1 MDSSKTSALVEAK
14 NEYIRQL
21 AEDIQSPV
29 MRIFNKMYA
38 RNKKLVEFQKA
49 LQEIPH
55 WNQATVEEHATPIVN
70 SCTYFD
76 DLLTAVFVTFVR
88 ILTTVRL
95 SSNKPDVNIKIPK
108 NEHFI
113 HRVLIECAKEFY
125 GNPYIFKDKN
135 EAQKRDIYRASIDI
149 AIRQLLPVK
158 AILEAYLGT
167 SVSAQGDVLDE
178 SELFSTPP
186 APEEQTPFEDTP
198 VAETPFDEGDGSPE
212 NQDDIIETP
221 IENEEDTVKHL
232 NPPGLAVHHQ
242 DAAAA
247 HAEPASEHLPPV
259 SSPRVGGDQPQPST
273 SFFDDA
279 EDI

>member
-14 NEYIRQL
+14 NEYVRQL
-21 AEDIQSPV
+21 AEDIQGPV
-29 MRIFNKMYA
+29 MRIFNKMYMN
-38 RNKKLVEFQKA
+38 NKKLVEFQKT
-49 LQEIPH
+49 LKEIPH
-55 WNQATVEEHATPIVN
+55 WNQATVEEYATPIVN

-135 EAQKRDIYRASIDI
+135 ESQKRDIYRASIDI

-167 SVSAQGDVLDE
+167 SVNSQGEVLDE

-186 APEEQTPFEDTP
+186 APEEQTSFEDTP
-198 VAETPFDEGDGSPE
+198 VAESPFDDGDGSPE
-212 NQDDIIETP
+212 NHDDIIETP

-232 NPPGLAVHHQ
+232 NPPGLVGHQ
-242 DAAAA
+242 QEAAP
-247 HAEPASEHLPPV
+247 HTEPMPEPPV
-259 SSPRVGGDQPQPST
+259 SSPRIGGDQPQPST

-279 EDI
+279 DDI